1 MITKYDTSSS
11 PSKSGGGG
19 SKVLMLLGLAVG
31 GYLLY
36 RYVIKPKMDEKKDEN
51 TNNNG

>member
-19 SKVLMLLGLAVG
+19 GSKILMLLGLAVG

-36 RYVIKPKMDEKKDEN
+36 RYVIKPKMDERKDEN
-51 TNNNG
+51 DNG